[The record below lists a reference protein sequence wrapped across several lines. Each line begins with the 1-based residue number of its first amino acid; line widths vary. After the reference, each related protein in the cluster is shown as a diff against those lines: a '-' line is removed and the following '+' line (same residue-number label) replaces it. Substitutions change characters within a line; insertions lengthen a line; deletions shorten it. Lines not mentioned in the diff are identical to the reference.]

1 MKLSYLIQALNKS
14 VNPDLKIISGCKITS
29 DVEITSLH
37 YRAQDVISGGL
48 FIALKGAKADGHDYI
63 NQALKNGAAAIIS
76 HRDFDTDFP
85 FVKISD
91 SRKALAAL
99 AARFYDYPSTR
110 LKIIGIT
117 GTNGKTTTSY
127 LIEKI
132 LEKAGYKVGVI
143 GTVNYRYMGK
153 KFDNPVTTP
162 ESLDLQKILAD
173 MQNSGITHVV
183 MEVSSHAIKQNRIF
197 DCCFAIGVFTNLTQ
211 DHLDYH
217 QNMSEYWS
225 CKKSFFSQYFKKQ
238 QEEKKLWAIINCDNS
253 WGTELAKE
261 LKSGV
266 LGTGLENICQIRP
279 KTYEIKSSRIIADLS
294 TPLGDFKFSS
304 PLTGK
309 FNLENILSAVG
320 AGIALDIPLKAIKAG
335 LESLSTVPGRMER
348 VSISDNSN
356 SDKRNIYIDYAH
368 TPDAL
373 ENVLKALRVLSRGRV
388 ICVFGCGGDRDK
400 TKRPLMGK
408 IAGKLADLVVI
419 TSDNP
424 RSENPQSIISQII
437 SGLCLIMPNSCNPS
451 EITKEFITPAYVVEA
466 DRQKAIELSIKIS
479 RQNDIILIAGKG
491 HETYQILGDETIHFD
506 DYQVAA
512 KALSRL
518 KPKKK
523 EKKARDNKIPWAVS
537 QLLEATQGKL
547 LSKMLDLD
555 FKGISIDSRQIMP
568 DEIFVAIKGSNQDA
582 HSFINEVLAKKVR
595 GVVINQANQS
605 CLPPDLISK
614 SRVIIIGVPD
624 TTRAL
629 GDLAAY
635 NRQRADIKVVA
646 ITGSNGKTTTRK
658 MVSQIISSKFN
669 TLSTKGNFNNEFGL
683 PLTLFNLSPEHQAA
697 VLELGMNHAGEISR
711 LGEICRP
718 DIGLIT
724 NIGFAHLEGLGSLKA
739 ILKAKAELLSQIKPG
754 GWLVLNADDPLL
766 LSLAE
771 KFEKIILFGLSD
783 RAMVR
788 ACAVK
793 QEYDRI
799 CFDLILPGKPAVPIN
814 LNGTGEIMVQNALAA
829 AAVGHILNL
838 SPDMIKKGLESF
850 TLVQGRMNILKTKNG
865 YSIIDDTYN
874 SNPDSVKAAMNGL
887 ISLKGVG
894 RGFVVIGDMLE
905 LGDYSIKMHQGIGS
919 LLAKAGAAGIYACG
933 KFAQAVADG
942 AIKEKMPAKDIIIGE
957 KPALISHLVKC
968 LEPGDWVLVKGSRK
982 TAMEEVVAG
991 LGGFL

>member
-1 MKLSYLIQALNKS
+1 MTMVVVQ
-14 VNPDLKIISGCKITS
+14 
-29 DVEITSLH
+29 
-37 YRAQDVISGGL
+37 
-48 FIALKGAKADGHDYI
+48 
-63 NQALKNGAAAIIS
+63 
-76 HRDFDTDFP
+76 
-85 FVKISD
+85 
-91 SRKALAAL
+91 
-99 AARFYDYPSTR
+99 
-110 LKIIGIT
+110 
-117 GTNGKTTTSY
+117 
-127 LIEKI
+127 LIENK
-132 LEKAGYKVGVI
+132 
-143 GTVNYRYMGK
+143 
-153 KFDNPVTTP
+153 
-162 ESLDLQKILAD
+162 
-173 MQNSGITHVV
+173 
-183 MEVSSHAIKQNRIF
+183 
-197 DCCFAIGVFTNLTQ
+197 NL
-211 DHLDYH
+211 
-217 QNMSEYWS
+217 
-225 CKKSFFSQYFKKQ
+225 
-238 QEEKKLWAIINCDNS
+238 
-253 WGTELAKE
+253 KE
-261 LKSGV
+261 LKKMKSGV
-266 LGTGLENICQIRP
+266 LSTGLDDICQIRP

-356 SDKRNIYIDYAH
+356 PDNRNIYIDYAH

-373 ENVLKALRVLSRGRV
+373 ENVLKTLRALTQGRV

-424 RSENPQSIISQII
+424 RSENPQSIIRQII
-437 SGLCLIMPNSCNPS
+437 SGLCLVMPNSYNPS
-451 EITKEFITPAYVVEA
+451 EITKDFIIPAYVVEA
-466 DRQKAIELSIKIS
+466 DRQKAIALSIKIS

-491 HETYQILGDETIHFD
+491 HETYQILGDQTIDFD

-512 KALSRL
+512 EALSSL
-518 KPKKK
+518 SPKVK
-523 EKKARDNKIPWAVS
+523 EARGNKIPWTVS
-537 QLLEATQGKL
+537 RLLEATRGKL
-547 LSKMLDLD
+547 LSKMLDID
-555 FKGISIDSRQIMP
+555 FKGISIDSRQIRP
-568 DEIFVAIKGSNQDA
+568 DEIFVAIKGSNHDA

-595 GVVINQANQS
+595 GVMINQASQGS
-605 CLPPDLISK
+605 LPPDLITK

-635 NRQRADIKVVA
+635 NRRRSNIKVVA

-658 MVSQIISSKFN
+658 MVSQIISSRFN

-711 LGEICRP
+711 LGEICSP

-739 ILKAKAELLSQIKPG
+739 ILKAKTELLKQIKPN

-771 KFEKIILFGLSD
+771 KFEKVILFGLSD

-788 ACAVK
+788 ARAVK
-793 QEYDRI
+793 QKYDRI
-799 CFDLILPGKPAVPIN
+799 CFDLILPGKPAVSIN
-814 LNGTGEIMVQNALAA
+814 LNGTGKIMVQNALAA
-829 AAVGHILNL
+829 AAVGHILEI
-838 SPDMIKKGLESF
+838 SPDMIKNGLESF
-850 TLVQGRMNILKTKNG
+850 TLAQGRMNILKTKNG

-874 SNPDSVKAAMNGL
+874 ANPDSVKAAINGL

-894 RGFVVIGDMLE
+894 RGFIVIGDMLE
-905 LGDYSIKMHQGIGS
+905 LGDSSIKMHQGIGS
-919 LLAKAGAAGIYACG
+919 FLAKAGAAGLYACG
-933 KFAQAVADG
+933 KFAQAVAEG
-942 AIKEKMPAKDIIIGE
+942 AIKEKMPAQDIIIDE
-957 KPALISHLVKC
+957 KPALISHLVKR